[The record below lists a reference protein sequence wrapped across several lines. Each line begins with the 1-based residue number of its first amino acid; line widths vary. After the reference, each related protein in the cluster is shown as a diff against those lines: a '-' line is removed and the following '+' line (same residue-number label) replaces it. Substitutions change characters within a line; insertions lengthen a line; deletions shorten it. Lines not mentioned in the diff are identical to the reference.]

1 MPASPHIFLV
11 HGFTRTRHD
20 MWLMARRVRK
30 LLPHSHVHVFG
41 YPSRK
46 LALRDAAQN
55 LSRFVTEHSRDE
67 HASFI
72 GHSLGGLI
80 VRALE
85 EAHPEPTQLQRLVT
99 LGTPHQGS
107 SVARLLAPNK
117 IFRALGGPVF
127 HDLAAPKLSPTPSFL
142 QVGCVIGHTNTPIG
156 FIPFLKGDNDGLVSV
171 HEAVFPACQAEI
183 RAPIFHGLFPFSSQ
197 ATRLA
202 VRFLEYGTFEK

>member
-1 MPASPHIFLV
+1 
-11 HGFTRTRHD
+11 
-20 MWLMARRVRK
+20 MARRVRK

-117 IFRALGGPVF
+117 FFRAIGGPVF

-156 FIPFLKGDNDGLVSV
+156 FLPFLKGDNDGLVSV